1 MGEYRYNELAFATLC
16 EKKGLRNVDLKKML
30 GMTNTD
36 TINRWRR
43 GEAIRSDAMANICTA
58 LGVAPDTFFTLDGQP
73 LCEVGEQKPIS
84 AQEKSQNVQLLLLQ
98 QEMQFKEQIAAMER
112 EHLRELMQKDIEVAK
127 KEADMREEIR
137 TAIKQEYESEI
148 TRLRTQ
154 LIELSAQYKE
164 LELLGGRGNVTAVA
178 DNHGRNYVTHKG

>member
-1 MGEYRYNELAFATLC
+1 MGEYRHNELAFATLC

-84 AQEKSQNVQLLLLQ
+84 VQEKSQNMQLLLLQ
-98 QEMQFKEQIAAMER
+98 QEMQFKEQIASMER

-127 KEADMREEIR
+127 KEADIREEIR
-137 TAIKQEYESEI
+137 TTVKQEYESEI

>member
-1 MGEYRYNELAFATLC
+1 MGEYRHNELAFATLC

-98 QEMQFKEQIAAMER
+98 REMQFKEQIASMER

-127 KEADMREEIR
+127 KEADIREEIR
-137 TAIKQEYESEI
+137 TSVKQEYESEI

-178 DNHGRNYVTHKG
+178 DNHGRNYVTHK

>member
-1 MGEYRYNELAFATLC
+1 MGEYRHNGLAFDELC
-16 EKKGLRNVDLKKML
+16 KKNDVRNVDLKTL
-30 GMTNTD
+30 LHMTNTD
-36 TINRWRR
+36 TFNRWRR
-43 GEAIRSDAMANICTA
+43 GEPIRSDAMAKICTA
-58 LGVAPDTFFTLDGQP
+58 FRVAPETFFTLDGQP

-84 AQEKSQNVQLLLLQ
+84 VQEKSQNVQLLLLQ
-98 QEMQFKEQIAAMER
+98 QEMQFKEQIATMER
-112 EHLRELMQKDIEVAK
+112 EHLRELMQKDVEVAK
-127 KEADMREEIR
+127 KEADIREEIR
-137 TAIKQEYESEI
+137 TAVKQEYESEI

>member
-1 MGEYRYNELAFATLC
+1 MGEYRHNELAFAELC
-16 EKKGLRNVDLKKML
+16 EKKGLRNVDLKRIL

-58 LGVAPDTFFTLDGQP
+58 LGVEPGAFFTLDGQP
-73 LCEVGEQKPIS
+73 LCEVSEQKPIS

-98 QEMQFKEQIAAMER
+98 QEMQFKEQIATMER
-112 EHLRELMQKDIEVAK
+112 EHLRELMMKDVELAKREV
-127 KEADMREEIR
+127 ELREEIR
-137 TAIKQEYESEI
+137 SSVKKEYEEEI
-148 TRLRTQ
+148 DRLRTQ

-164 LELLGGRGNVTAVA
+164 LELLGGGSRITAVA
-178 DNHGRNYVTHKG
+178 DNHGRNYVAHKG

>member
-1 MGEYRYNELAFATLC
+1 MGEYRHNELAFATLC

-84 AQEKSQNVQLLLLQ
+84 VQEKSQNVQLLLLQ

-112 EHLRELMQKDIEVAK
+112 DHLRELMQKDIEVAK
-127 KEADMREEIR
+127 KEADIREEIR

-148 TRLRTQ
+148 TQLRTQ

-164 LELLGGRGNVTAVA
+164 LEVLGGGNRITAVA
-178 DNHGRNYVTHKG
+178 DNHGRNYVAHKG